1 MKYFLIITLNLI
13 VVSAYAQSEQMNEL
27 LRESNVRV
35 WGKRE
40 YRHADILCRIPRK
53 TNTLNCHVRS
63 GASTDGTF
71 IEDVE
76 YLGDKAKEISDLL
89 IEFNAL
95 PTGKRSRQELEVVC
109 QFKKGTRIMNCKSTE
124 YPPSSF

>member
-1 MKYFLIITLNLI
+1 MKFLLVITLNLI
-13 VVSAYAQSEQMNEL
+13 VFSVYAQSEQMNEL
-27 LRESNVRV
+27 LKESHVKV

-40 YRHADILCRIPRK
+40 YRHADILCRIPKK
-53 TNTLNCHVRS
+53 TNKLNCHVRS

-76 YLGDKAKEISDLL
+76 YLGDKAQEISDLL

-95 PTGKRSRQELEVVC
+95 PVGKRHRQDLEVIC
-109 QFKKGTRIMNCKSTE
+109 QFKKGTQIMHCKATE
-124 YPPSSF
+124 YPNTNF